1 MLTASER
8 TCTLAVTPISLPES
22 DKLSWY
28 DGKEVVES
36 QHLID
41 RRAPEPT
48 VLQACYHNT
57 LICGNFHRN
66 PNPGTFGHDQAV
78 GAGLTV
84 ARRSLM
90 VYCACAEP
98 DVPLQHLR

>member
-57 LICGNFHRN
+57 
-66 PNPGTFGHDQAV
+66 
-78 GAGLTV
+78 
-84 ARRSLM
+84 
-90 VYCACAEP
+90 
-98 DVPLQHLR
+98 